1 MKASP
6 TTHDAADG
14 YESPRKLTPLDH
26 GSEAAAVFQVVR
38 LPSRLR
44 EALKQ
49 AADAQETTLSHII
62 RQALA
67 EYLIRTAQASPDEP

>member
-14 YESPRKLTPLDH
+14 YESPRKLTPLGH
-26 GSEAAAVFQVVR
+26 GSEAAAVFHEVR
-38 LPSRLR
+38 LPPRLC

-49 AADAQETTLSHII
+49 AADAQETTPSDISC
-62 RQALA
+62 QALA
-67 EYLIRTAQASPDEP
+67 EYLVRNAQASPDEP